1 VGGRI
6 KVTVTTIK
14 HTMVGSCEETADHM
28 SEFLDGE
35 LDGPLRGRVRRHLFV
50 CKVCRPIFASLKRAV
65 AAVRGQQALVADP
78 DPALVD
84 DVMACIRELP
94 PRGPD

>member
-1 VGGRI
+1 MN
-6 KVTVTTIK
+6 VTTIK
-14 HTMVGSCEETADHM
+14 HTMVGSCEETTDHM

-35 LDGPLRGRVRRHLFV
+35 LQGPMRGRVRRHLFV

-65 AAVRGQQALVADP
+65 AAVRGQQPIVADP

-84 DVMACIRELP
+84 DVMARIRELQ
-94 PRGPD
+94 PREPD